1 MEKDAQQFYCEKKA
15 CIVSRSL
22 SSLLILS
29 LVVGKV
35 SCTDKK
41 ECFQGFVIIINIII
55 LIRSVEFF

>member
-1 MEKDAQQFYCEKKA
+1 MHCFQNFIIIIK
-15 CIVSRSL
+15 
-22 SSLLILS
+22 LLILS

-41 ECFQGFVIIINIII
+41 DCFQGFVIIIIIII